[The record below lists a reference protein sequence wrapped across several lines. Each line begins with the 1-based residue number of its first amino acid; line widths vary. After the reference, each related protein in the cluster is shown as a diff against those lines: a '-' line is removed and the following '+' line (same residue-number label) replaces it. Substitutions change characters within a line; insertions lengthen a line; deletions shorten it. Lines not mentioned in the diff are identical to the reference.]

1 MLGIVFIER
10 FIKRRILDRIDSQR
24 ICSCF
29 LDQLKPVQI
38 GFFGDRII
46 CRPFTWNTASHVN
59 SSDFKWFPLIF
70 VLYKY
75 LFILSLD
82 KCVYMIVPV

>member
-46 CRPFTWNTASHVN
+46 CRPFTRNTASHIN
-59 SSDFKWFPLIF
+59 SPDFKWFPLIF

-75 LFILSLD
+75 LFILSPD